1 MLPLVWPLPRSLA
14 TTSGISVDFSS
25 SPYLDVSVQAV
36 PHLRLFDSTQV
47 DRVLL
52 CRVSP
57 FGHLR
62 INGHLHLPEAY
73 RSLSRPS
80 SAPDA
85 KAFPLRS
92 FALDLIFLLPG
103 RSRSGSQAFEL
114 CRLRV
119 LRNCLCYPFEKFH
132 KSFLFPSVACS
143 SYLVTLFSFQGAFP
157 VSFETRSKHLNF
169 KCLYPTSKFSV
180 MKFPWPTFFFQ
191 KKVGGPK
198 WTRTTDLTIISRAL

>member
-1 MLPLVWPLPRSLA
+1 MVPPVSHRVSRVPWYSGSSPLEIDFRLPGSHRLWQAFPGLSANQFPLLDCPQPQRINPLVWPLPRSLA

-62 INGHLHLPEAY
+62 INGHLHLPEAF

-92 FALDLIFLLPG
+92 LQLDLVEANFISLASALA
-103 RSRSGSQAFEL
+103 RKLS
-114 CRLRV
+114 
-119 LRNCLCYPFEKFH
+119 H
-132 KSFLFPSVACS
+132 SVASPLLAKPACAGLWLGSVCVSLWFS
-143 SYLVTLFSFQGAFP
+143 SV
-157 VSFETRSKHLNF
+157 
-169 KCLYPTSKFSV
+169 
-180 MKFPWPTFFFQ
+180 
-191 KKVGGPK
+191 
-198 WTRTTDLTIISRAL
+198 

>member
-1 MLPLVWPLPRSLA
+1 MVPPYSHGISRVPQYSGYSLPALHFAYVILTLSDWPSHAILLCSAIHSTVRTPSVLLLSVWPLPRSLA

-36 PHLRLFDSTQV
+36 PRVRLFDSTHA

-57 FGHLR
+57 FGNLR
-62 INGHLHLPEAY
+62 VKAYVQLTAAY

-92 FALDLIFLLPG
+92 F
-103 RSRSGSQAFEL
+103 
-114 CRLRV
+114 
-119 LRNCLCYPFEKFH
+119 
-132 KSFLFPSVACS
+132 
-143 SYLVTLFSFQGAFP
+143 
-157 VSFETRSKHLNF
+157 
-169 KCLYPTSKFSV
+169 
-180 MKFPWPTFFFQ
+180 
-191 KKVGGPK
+191 
-198 WTRTTDLTIISRAL
+198 